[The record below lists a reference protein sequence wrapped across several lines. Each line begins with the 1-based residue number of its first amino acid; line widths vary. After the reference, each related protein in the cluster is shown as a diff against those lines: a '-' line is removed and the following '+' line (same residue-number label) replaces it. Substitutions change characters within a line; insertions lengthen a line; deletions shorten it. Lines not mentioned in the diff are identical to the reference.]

1 MKELFVIEIEE
12 RAKIEIADAYDFY
25 ENRKKGLGEKFLKAV
40 DGIIEYIKKAPEG
53 FEEVRFHRQVPMKK
67 FPYVILYEK
76 VGHTI
81 FIDAV
86 FHTSRNP
93 LNKPK

>member
-1 MKELFVIEIEE
+1 MKELFTIEIEE

-40 DGIIEYIKKAPEG
+40 DRIIEYVKKTPEG

-76 VGHTI
+76 VGQTI

-86 FHTSRNP
+86 FHTSRDP